1 MFDRILKTLQS
12 FDWFILLSVIILLL
26 FGFSAIYSVELGRES
41 GQFLLLRKQLIA
53 SGIGIGLFLLLIN
66 FHYLQWRNYARLVYV
81 VGIVLLVLVVL
92 FGEVFGGTKGWFDFG
107 IFSFQPVEF
116 MKFALVLTLAR
127 YFGEHARYYFGWKE
141 IIQSGMIVGI
151 PVVLILLQPDLGS
164 AGMLVGI
171 WGIYLLFAGMRVSHI
186 ATLLGVF
193 ALVFAISWGFLFAD
207 YQRDRVAVFL
217 RPGLDPLDRGYN
229 LIQAKIAI
237 GSGQLFGKGLGFG
250 SQSQLKFLPESHTD
264 FVFAIIAEEL
274 GFIGV
279 LVLFSALFL
288 LLYRLLRLTSR
299 ARDGFTIFLLVGIF
313 AAFFVQSFVII
324 GVNLSLLP
332 ATGVT
337 LPFVSY
343 GGSSLLVSFAFIG
356 LAQSIVL
363 RIRPGD
369 GTDTSWYT

>member
-1 MFDRILKTLQS
+1 MFDRLLKTLQS
-12 FDWFILLSVIILLL
+12 FDWFILVAVFVLLL
-26 FGFSAIYSVELGRES
+26 FGFSAIYSVELGREA
-41 GQFLLLRKQLIA
+41 GQFLLLRKQVIA
-53 SGIGIGLFLLLIN
+53 SVIGLLLAVFILN
-66 FHYLQWRNYARLVYV
+66 FHYLQWRNYARLMYI
-81 VGIVLLVLVVL
+81 GGNVLLVLVII
-92 FGEVFGGTKGWFDFG
+92 FGRVFGGTKGWFDFG
-107 IFSFQPVEF
+107 FFSFQPVEF
-116 MKFALVLTLAR
+116 MKFALILALAR

-141 IIQSGMIVGI
+141 IYQSGMIVGI
-151 PVVLILLQPDLGS
+151 PVLLVLLQPDLGS

-171 WGIYLLFAGMRVSHI
+171 WGIFLLFAGIRLSHLAI
-186 ATLLGVF
+186 LGTIF
-193 ALVFAISWGFLFAD
+193 ALVFALSWGLLFED
-207 YQRDRVAVFL
+207 YQRERIEVFL
-217 RPGLDPLDRGYN
+217 RPGLDPLDGGYN

-279 LVLFSALFL
+279 TVLFIALFL
-288 LLYRLLRLTSR
+288 LLYRLLRLTAR
-299 ARDGFTIFLLVGIF
+299 ARDGFTVFLLVGIF
-313 AAFFVQSFVII
+313 AAFFIQSFVII

-343 GGSSLLVSFAFIG
+343 GGSSLLLSFSLVA

-369 GTDTSWYT
+369 GTDTPWYT